1 MIYERFRTDETSAK
15 LTWIDGASGP
25 LRRGPATAM
34 GPATDVAA
42 GQSRPPT
49 SGGHDPSGQVI
60 QGRSFLGPAGV
71 LRYPSTSL
79 LRATPAPH
87 LLYRPQPRQICQT
100 GKVPA
105 YRTLP
110 PVHLCVCI
118 NVYFRA
124 RRRSGEIRHS
134 L

>member
-79 LRATPAPH
+79 LRATPADDS
-87 LLYRPQPRQICQT
+87 LVQRSASDGRARAIE
-100 GKVPA
+100 
-105 YRTLP
+105 LP
-110 PVHLCVCI
+110 PLAEC
-118 NVYFRA
+118 RA
-124 RRRSGEIRHS
+124 HFDRIFKIPQDWNEPTEDDFDFG
-134 L
+134 